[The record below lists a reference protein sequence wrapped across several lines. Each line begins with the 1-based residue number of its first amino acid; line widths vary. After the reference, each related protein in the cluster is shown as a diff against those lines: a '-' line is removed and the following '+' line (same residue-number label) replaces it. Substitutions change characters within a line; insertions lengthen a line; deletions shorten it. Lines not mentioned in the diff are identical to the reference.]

1 MLQKTHIIYKSG
13 ITICS
18 EKFNLPFFNKLYYK
32 SMQKTFMLEETQH
45 SLHHSCIP
53 FYLGHIKNLL
63 FPEIPASYK
72 KKENLSLILKNAH
85 RVVLGT
91 TPPFRIYSNSI

>member
-1 MLQKTHIIYKSG
+1 MLQKTHITYKSG

-45 SLHHSCIP
+45 SLHHSCISFLSWP
-53 FYLGHIKNLL
+53 H
-63 FPEIPASYK
+63 
-72 KKENLSLILKNAH
+72 KESS
-85 RVVLGT
+85 
-91 TPPFRIYSNSI
+91 FS